1 MALTQ
6 KARAGDTGSLRTLP
20 EHGKAP
26 STTKSPHRQWGSRRQ
41 AWPDA
46 VLPHAY
52 LSALACW
59 ATRQANNASAKIVFP
74 TGVVSVGKVRQV
86 LRALRRIGP
95 REGRQ
100 FERLIEQH
108 IMAPRYDWPP
118 VPTERHR
125 CTQAAALMLATAEAR
140 NLAALRKKTPADAGS
155 RRGLP

>member
-26 STTKSPHRQWGSRRQ
+26 STTKSPHRQMGVTPPDVARRRL
-41 AWPDA
+41 AA
-46 VLPHAY
+46 R
-52 LSALACW
+52 LSKRASARW
-59 ATRQANNASAKIVFP
+59 ATHQANNASAKIVFP
-74 TGVVSVGKVRQV
+74 SGVVGVGKVRQV

-108 IMAPRYDWPP
+108 IMAGWPP
-118 VPTERHR
+118 VPIERHR
-125 CTQAAALMLATAEAR
+125 CTQAAALLLAAAEAR
-140 NLAALRKKTPADAGS
+140 NLAALRKKTPADAAS
-155 RRGLP
+155 RRRLP